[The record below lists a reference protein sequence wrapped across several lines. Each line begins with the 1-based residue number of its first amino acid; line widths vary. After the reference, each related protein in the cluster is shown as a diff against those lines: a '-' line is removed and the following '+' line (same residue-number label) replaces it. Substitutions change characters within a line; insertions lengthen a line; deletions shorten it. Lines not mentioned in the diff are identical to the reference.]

1 MATGTGTTSVFAQ
14 GPSGAVVRAGDA
26 RVTGEGTAS
35 TRIDQRSQRAII
47 DWRNFSIGP
56 NGEVIFAQPNASA
69 ATLNRVTGE
78 QVSLILGRLEANGTV
93 LLMNPNGIV
102 FGGGSQVNVGSLI
115 ASTANIGD
123 DDFMDGKLA
132 FTTPGSIGAGI
143 LNRGSISARD
153 GGLVA
158 LVAPH
163 VRNDGVIAARLGKV
177 VLGSGDTFTVDLY
190 GDALISLAL
199 SPEHAGQLRSLN
211 GEAVTSLVTNT
222 GRIDTAGGQT
232 VLMTA
237 RGAKGV
243 LDSLINMSGV
253 ITADTAVEQNGKIL
267 LLGEGGRVDV
277 SGTMTA
283 SSGTIDVLGDTV
295 HLANTASLDASGAT
309 SGGTIHVGG
318 AFQGSGDT
326 YRAKSTTVD
335 AGATL
340 KANATDSGNGGEV
353 VVWSDGHTNFAG
365 RVEAKG
371 GANSGNGGRMEVSGK
386 QTLSFLGDADASAA
400 NGHGGSLLLDPAFL
414 VIGVTEAANITR
426 VLRTGTTAT
435 LQADNDITVNSA
447 IIGGDRE
454 QGGGLTVTAGQN
466 IFINDFIVTNNGALN
481 FTAQQGTVAVALGKA
496 LFAGTA
502 PISITAG
509 GSLRTAPL
517 VTSGA
522 LALRSTAGSV
532 FVDSFIDEHTGPV
545 SITAAGTVDI
555 NQPIVS
561 LANGSTLTV
570 QAGTD
575 VNVNAQV
582 DGRGG
587 VAGGAVQM
595 TAGRDV
601 NVNQAVVTNNGAVAL
616 TATGGSITTAAGTPV
631 ISGSAATSLTARNS
645 VTTGPINAGTLA
657 ITATTGSA
665 NINGVIDSNTG
676 ATTIAAG
683 TDVNINQA
691 VLNGQ
696 TGKALAVTAGRD
708 VNVNAVVD
716 GRGGVA
722 GGTVALTGGRSVNVN
737 DYVLTNNAAIG
748 YTANGGDVNVAA
760 AKATVSGTGAITM
773 RASGNVNTGGVS
785 GGSLSATATGGSVTV
800 NGVIDGTTGK
810 VDLSAG
816 TDVTINQAVL
826 NTRTGNNLNATAG
839 RDVVVNAAIDG
850 RGGATG
856 GAVQLTAGRD
866 ARINSAVVTNNGKI
880 GVAANGG
887 ALTMGSGSALVSGN
901 QTITLT
907 AKNDI
912 TTQGISGGSLN
923 ATSTAGAVNVNGII
937 DGSTGRVDLTAY
949 NNVNINAAVL
959 NTRSGASFNAT
970 SSSNVVVNAAID
982 GTGGTAGGAVN
993 LLAKDNVALN
1003 ASIATNNG
1011 AVSVK
1016 ATNGTATFANGTGLY
1031 AGTGAVTVDVN
1042 GNLSTG
1048 VIAGGPI
1055 SVMSRSG
1062 AVSIDNQMA
1071 GSGGAMSITAA
1082 NAVTVNSAVTN
1093 PGLTSPLTITA
1104 GTDLTVNAAVGRT
1117 GAGVP
1122 SSAVTLVAGQNVT
1135 LNESVETED
1144 ADIAVTATSGT
1155 VTTAASKGLFAGT
1168 GDISVTSGQTLSTGI
1183 TSTTGTVS
1191 LRSTAGDVNVD
1202 TAIAGTTGAVT
1213 IQASNDVNV
1222 NQGIANVRADAPLS
1236 LTAGRDINVNA
1247 KIDGRNADPATQPSG
1262 STTLTANRDVN
1273 LGADI
1278 VTVDAALSVTA
1289 TTGSVNWNS
1298 NTLHAGNGTISVTS
1312 GADLNTGAVATTG
1325 ALNYTSTG
1333 GDVNIATKIAGTV
1346 GDVTIDAARDVNVN
1360 QQILNL
1366 KSGADLGVTAGRDIT
1381 VNAQIDG
1388 GAVVTGGAVTMVAD
1402 RNLTLNNVISTN
1414 DGAVDLTATNGS
1426 VILPV
1431 ATETVV
1437 ADIIT
1442 VPMNAVIDAGSGNVS
1457 ITSGG
1462 DFNLTSPV
1470 LTTGSLT
1477 IESTG
1482 GDVTTSAP
1490 IAENTGAVTI
1500 TAADALVVNRE
1511 IRTANQAIVLN
1522 AGAGGITVN
1531 QIVDHD
1537 QSGTASVNA
1546 GTSTLTLNSGG
1557 NVAINDIRGITAQQ
1571 SVTIDARG
1579 RILNGKLGVVFK
1591 DPADT
1596 VPEVAYLNADGGID
1610 SFNAAVAKNVYA
1622 TSSSGSINIDV
1633 ANPAILRVTTG
1644 TPNTLDCPTCNITVN
1659 SLAFDGSIGADVV
1672 LNAGGSVVMPFFKA
1686 GTATFIARSGDVSL
1700 DNSYVGNS
1708 FTIQAGRDLVS
1719 NSVLWVG
1726 SAPTQSFGGPLSITV
1741 GRDIALGTASQVHVG
1756 NGQSVT
1762 MVAGR
1767 NLQMYLL
1774 EALGAVSLTATTGD
1788 ITVGDL
1794 THLTDIGASVL
1805 NTTGDRPGYPVPPNT
1820 PAWPDFNPTDL
1831 GVASLAM
1838 TAGGNVTIFGGAR
1851 AVGNIN
1857 ITAGGN
1863 LTTVRNV
1870 YSTTGTVTLNVA
1882 GTTTIGAG
1890 PVQSQLQVDY
1900 PVPTAPVG
1908 PPGPKSPIPGGA
1920 GPTNGVAP
1928 GLPPFAEIPV
1938 STGNQNV
1945 GGVIA
1950 PASATGTLRVAGG
1963 AGAVGAPGAS
1973 SGSAARPA
1981 QPTGPGAGQA
1991 SGSSAPGTADTAAA
2005 LRTAGESCGEAA
2017 TGDTGLDAVAGTS
2030 ATTTEQASKNATCA
2044 TTGTAAQAAPAGTTP
2059 DPNAPAQTPAPVAGA
2074 QQQ

>member
-1 MATGTGTTSVFAQ
+1 MLRRVHHAPRTLRVVLAALMATGTSTPSVFAQ

-132 FTTPGSIGAGI
+132 FTTPGAIGAGI

-277 SGTMTA
+277 SGTMAA
-283 SSGTIDVLGDTV
+283 SSGKIDVLGDTV

-340 KANATDSGNGGEV
+340 KANATDTGNGGEV

-365 RVEAKG
+365 RIEAKG
-371 GANSGNGGRMEVSGK
+371 GTNGGNGGRMEVSGK

-400 NGHGGSLLLDPAFL
+400 NGRGGSLLLDPAFL

-454 QGGGLTVTAGQN
+454 QGGGLTLTAGQN

-561 LANGSTLTV
+561 MANGSSLTV

-587 VAGGAVQM
+587 VAGGAVQV

-601 NVNQAVVTNNGAVAL
+601 NVNQAVVTNNGAVAV

-631 ISGSAATSLTARNS
+631 ISGSAATSLTARNN
-645 VTTGPINAGTLA
+645 VTTGPINAGTLTIA
-657 ITATTGSA
+657 ATTGSA
-665 NINGVIDSNTG
+665 NINGIIDSNTG

-737 DYVLTNNAAIG
+737 DYVLTNNGAIG

-773 RASGNVNTGGVS
+773 RASGNVNTGAVS
-785 GGSLSATATGGSVTV
+785 GGSLDVNATGGSVTV
-800 NGVIDGTTGK
+800 TGVIDGSTGK
-810 VDLSAG
+810 VDLTAG
-816 TDVTINQAVL
+816 TDVLINQAVL
-826 NTRTGNNLNATAG
+826 NTRTGNNLTATAG

-866 ARINSAVVTNNGKI
+866 ARVNSTVVTNNGTI

-887 ALTMGSGSALVSGN
+887 ALTMANGTALVAGN
-901 QTITLT
+901 QAITLT

-912 TTQGISGGSLN
+912 TTQGISGGSLK
-923 ATSTAGAVNVNGII
+923 ATSTAGAVNVNGAISA
-937 DGSTGRVDLTAY
+937 GTGGVELAAL
-949 NNVNINAAVL
+949 NNVNL
-959 NTRSGASFNAT
+959 GAS
-970 SSSNVVVNAAID
+970 VAA
-982 GTGGTAGGAVN
+982 
-993 LLAKDNVALN
+993 
-1003 ASIATNNG
+1003 NNG
-1011 AVSVK
+1011 AVSVTS
-1016 ATNGTATFANGTGLY
+1016 TNGTAAFAAGTGLY
-1031 AGTGAVTVDVN
+1031 AGTGAVTVDVS

-1055 SVMSRSG
+1055 SVASRAGS
-1062 AVSIDNQMA
+1062 VSVDKQMA

-1093 PGLTSPLTITA
+1093 PGVASPLTISA
-1104 GTDLTVNAAVGRT
+1104 GTDLTVNASVGRT
-1117 GAGVP
+1117 SAGVP
-1122 SSAVTLVAGQNVT
+1122 SSAVRLVAGQNVV
-1135 LNESVETED
+1135 LNESVQTED
-1144 ADIAVTATSGT
+1144 AALSVTATNGS
-1155 VTTAASKGLFAGT
+1155 VSVAAGKGLFAGS
-1168 GDISVTSGQTLSTGI
+1168 GDISVTSGATLSTPLA
-1183 TSTTGTVS
+1183 STTGALN

-1202 TAIAGTTGAVT
+1202 TAIPGTTGAVT

-1222 NQGIANVRADAPLS
+1222 NQRIANSRADAPLS
-1236 LTAGRDINVNA
+1236 LTAGRDINVNTR
-1247 KIDGRNADPATQPSG
+1247 IDGRNAEPPTQPGG
-1262 STTLTANRDVN
+1262 STSLIAARNVN
-1273 LGADI
+1273 LNADI
-1278 VTVDAALSVTA
+1278 VTADAALSVTA
-1289 TTGSVNWNS
+1289 TNGAVNWNG
-1298 NTLHAGNGTISVTS
+1298 NTLYAGTGAISVTS
-1312 GADLNTGAVATTG
+1312 GADLYTGTTVNTGALAFR
-1325 ALNYTSTG
+1325 STA
-1333 GDVNIATKIAGTV
+1333 GDVNVATAIADYV
-1346 GDVTIDAARDVNVN
+1346 GNVTIDAARDVNVN
-1360 QQILNL
+1360 QEIVNL
-1366 KSGADLGVTAGRDIT
+1366 RSGSDVSVTAGRDIA
-1381 VNAQIDG
+1381 VNQKISATGAAIAG
-1388 GAVVTGGAVTMVAD
+1388 GRVTMVAD
-1402 RNLTLNNVISTN
+1402 RNLALNNVITTN
-1414 DGAVDLTATNGS
+1414 NGAVNLTATNGS
-1426 VILPV
+1426 VVLPSSNQ
-1431 ATETVV
+1431 TVV
-1437 ADIIT
+1437 S
-1442 VPMNAVIDAGSGNVS
+1442 AGNGNVS
-1457 ITSGG
+1457 LTSGS
-1462 DFNLTSPV
+1462 DFDFRAPV
-1470 LTTGSLT
+1470 ATTGSLT
-1477 IESTG
+1477 LASTG
-1482 GDVTTSAP
+1482 GDVAINAP
-1490 IAENTGAVTI
+1490 IDDKTGVVTI
-1500 TAADALVVNRE
+1500 TAHDALVVNRAV
-1511 IRTANQAIVLN
+1511 RTNDRAITLN
-1522 AGAGGITVN
+1522 AGAGGITIN
-1531 QIVDHD
+1531 PIPDSAPAGD
-1537 QSGTASVNA
+1537 SGVSA
-1546 GTSTLTLNSGG
+1546 GSSTLTLNSGG
-1557 NVAINDIRGITAQQ
+1557 DVSILDSRGVTGRQT
-1571 SVTIDARG
+1571 VTIDARG
-1579 RILNGKLGVVFK
+1579 RILNGRANAGFVSSVVL
-1591 DPADT
+1591 T
-1596 VPEVAYLNADGGID
+1596 ADGGIITFD
-1610 SFNAAVAKNVYA
+1610 TGQAGYVTA
-1622 TSSSGSINIDV
+1622 TSSGGSINLDV
-1633 ANPAILRVTTG
+1633 DAPTQLRVTTG
-1644 TPNTLDCPTCNITVN
+1644 TPGTLDCPTCNIAVT
-1659 SLAFDGSIGADVV
+1659 STGLTDEIGKDVV
-1672 LNAGGSVVMPFFKA
+1672 LNAGGSITT
-1686 GTATFIARSGDVSL
+1686 GTMRATNATFIARSGDVNLGWSQ
-1700 DNSYVGNS
+1700 VFGS
-1708 FTIQAGRDLVS
+1708 FTIQAGRDLVA
-1719 NSVLWVG
+1719 NSVLWLG
-1726 SAPTQSFGGPLSITV
+1726 TNTNQETSGPLSITA
-1741 GRDIALGTASQVHVG
+1741 GRDIAFGSSARVHVG
-1756 NGQSVT
+1756 NAQSVT

-1767 NLQMYLL
+1767 NLQLYLL
-1774 EALGAVSLTATTGD
+1774 EALGAVSLTATVGN
-1788 ITVGDL
+1788 ITVGDES
-1794 THLTDIGASVL
+1794 HPTDIGATITSTANPL
-1805 NTTGDRPGYPVPPNT
+1805 PT
-1820 PAWPDFNPTDL
+1820 PFNPGDL

-1838 TAGGNVTIFGGAR
+1838 TAGGNITIFGGAR
-1851 AVGNIN
+1851 AQGDIAM
-1857 ITAGGN
+1857 TAGGN
-1863 LTTVRNV
+1863 LTTSRNV
-1870 YSTTGTVTLNVA
+1870 YSTNGSVSLSVA
-1882 GTTTIGAG
+1882 GTTSIGAG
-1890 PVQSQLQVDY
+1890 NVQSQEQIIIRPPDS
-1900 PVPTAPVG
+1900 PVLG
-1908 PPGPKSPIPGGA
+1908 PPGPRANNPGFSQLTPGASPGAPPFGEIQVAAGNQVVGPVVTPGSAAGSVSAVGGA
-1920 GPTNGVAP
+1920 
-1928 GLPPFAEIPV
+1928 
-1938 STGNQNV
+1938 
-1945 GGVIA
+1945 
-1950 PASATGTLRVAGG
+1950 AS
-1963 AGAVGAPGAS
+1963 APGAS

-1981 QPTGPGAGQA
+1981 QASGNGAGQA
-1991 SGSSAPGTADTAAA
+1991 SGSSDPGSTDTAAA
-2005 LRTAGESCGEAA
+2005 LRASGKSCDDEA
-2017 TGDTGLDAVAGTS
+2017 TGDTGLDAAAGSPSTARS
-2030 ATTTEQASKNATCA
+2030 APSSKGSACGAPPVGN
-2044 TTGTAAQAAPAGTTP
+2044 AAP
-2059 DPNAPAQTPAPVAGA
+2059 DQPARQAPVVGG
-2074 QQQ
+2074 QQ